1 MLTFGLKP
9 SRKNFSSKGSIKKK
23 KNLPELD
30 EAIAWNLVAY
40 KATFCAHTC
49 SSVGFLLSQH

>member
-9 SRKNFSSKGSIKKK
+9 SRKNFSSKGSILFLK
-23 KNLPELD
+23 LSELD
-30 EAIAWNLVAY
+30 EPIAWNFVAY

-49 SSVGFLLSQH
+49 SSIDFLFSQH

>member
-1 MLTFGLKP
+1 MASVKT
-9 SRKNFSSKGSIKKK
+9 SSVPKEALKKK